1 MGTKEMSWRVELSSG
16 SLLVSCDEGIWI
28 LEIQKIGVA

>member
-16 SLLVSCDEGIWI
+16 SLLVLCEGRVFGFW
-28 LEIQKIGVA
+28 KIKKLV

>member
-16 SLLVSCDEGIWI
+16 SLQESREEGIWI
-28 LEIQKIGVA
+28 LEKQKFGVA